1 MRVQH
6 FWPHKV
12 SQFSQDRIKLAQF
25 VSLSYGGTDIL
36 PHRFPQYFVKEN
48 YFPPTFFPLYH
59 LGVIF
64 LDRKVFGLDYEDF
77 IVILRKR
84 VCKLWK
90 FQRFEDLTNG
100 AVNVFCQLKPTL
112 TVRSLGKAQYDSCLD
127 ELASRTCVMVSICAQ
142 KWDQQSLPAPR
153 WPLPGNAFHP
163 ERFRDNAPSDFD
175 FRPLLFSNFF
185 QTGWHTIDVKPRL

>member
-1 MRVQH
+1 MQH
-6 FWPHKV
+6 FGPHKV

-84 VCKLWK
+84 VCKL
-90 FQRFEDLTNG
+90 
-100 AVNVFCQLKPTL
+100 
-112 TVRSLGKAQYDSCLD
+112 
-127 ELASRTCVMVSICAQ
+127 
-142 KWDQQSLPAPR
+142 
-153 WPLPGNAFHP
+153 
-163 ERFRDNAPSDFD
+163 
-175 FRPLLFSNFF
+175 
-185 QTGWHTIDVKPRL
+185 